1 MSSNQIINQPHDY
14 LCKKRQNES
23 MLNYNINANYS
34 EQKKPVH
41 MFVLGSIPTKMGAHH
56 FTHRHID
63 VESTL
68 RGIRSTNM
76 EGPSFH
82 QEPIK
87 KDFYTQ
93 DVFENHLK
101 NSISVPPYILHHK
114 NERTGFHNI

>member
-1 MSSNQIINQPHDY
+1 MASTRNHNQAYDY
-14 LCKKRQNES
+14 ACKKKQ
-23 MLNYNINANYS
+23 I
-34 EQKKPVH
+34 QKHASHRFEPLFHEPKH
-41 MFVLGSIPTKMGAHH
+41 AYQSFVLGANPTKLNAN
-56 FTHRHID
+56 TLSYNAVD

-87 KDFYTQ
+87 RDFYTQ

>member
-1 MSSNQIINQPHDY
+1 MTSNQIINQPHDY

-23 MLNYNINANYS
+23 MLNYNINTNYS
-34 EQKKPVH
+34 EQNKPVH
-41 MFVLGSIPTKMGAHH
+41 MFVLGSIPSKMSAHH
-56 FTHRHID
+56 FTQKHID

-87 KDFYTQ
+87 RDFYTQ

-101 NSISVPPYILHHK
+101 NLITFSLILHHK

>member
-1 MSSNQIINQPHDY
+1 MNSYTHTFIHVGIGKYQGD
-14 LCKKRQNES
+14 LVCR
-23 MLNYNINANYS
+23 
-34 EQKKPVH
+34 
-41 MFVLGSIPTKMGAHH
+41 GSIPTKMGAHH

-87 KDFYTQ
+87 RDVYTQ